1 MFSCSILL
9 SKTSFIPTFNKN
21 IGLTIDAQ
29 RVAMINSDNPFNEI
43 GEGLS
48 ILQYVNPSMIFD
60 DLNIENVVGVDRD
73 VVITAM
79 LHTVHDI

>member
-1 MFSCSILL
+1 
-9 SKTSFIPTFNKN
+9 
-21 IGLTIDAQ
+21 
-29 RVAMINSDNPFNEI
+29 MINSDNPFNEI

-60 DLNIENVVGVDRD
+60 DLTIKNVVGVDRD